1 MPRSPAASQIGTPR
15 SADEFW
21 GLVCDYAF
29 AMLWLVRPKDYI
41 IDRLAS
47 LIATDQIVGIE
58 VLADRILCEC
68 RARNAPADLALPGL
82 CFST

>member
-1 MPRSPAASQIGTPR
+1 
-15 SADEFW
+15 
-21 GLVCDYAF
+21 
-29 AMLWLVRPKDYI
+29 MLWLVRPKDYI